1 MKHLPRKRGDDQ
13 ESNESVSCDETLGMS
28 AHVTGNARG
37 DSLHPALL
45 IPRTGSWLPGQKGP
59 SCRIVAAFGKVSGM
73 KTLELLVPEEVASRI
88 ERAASD
94 RGVSV
99 EELVRTSVEEKLA
112 RDAEFEHA
120 TAAVLAKN
128 AELYRRLA

>member
-1 MKHLPRKRGDDQ
+1 
-13 ESNESVSCDETLGMS
+13 
-28 AHVTGNARG
+28 
-37 DSLHPALL
+37 
-45 IPRTGSWLPGQKGP
+45 
-59 SCRIVAAFGKVSGM
+59 M

-88 ERAASD
+88 ERAAFD

-120 TAAVLAKN
+120 TATVLAKN
-128 AELYRRLA
+128 AELYRRLV

>member
-1 MKHLPRKRGDDQ
+1 
-13 ESNESVSCDETLGMS
+13 
-28 AHVTGNARG
+28 
-37 DSLHPALL
+37 
-45 IPRTGSWLPGQKGP
+45 
-59 SCRIVAAFGKVSGM
+59 M
-73 KTLELLVPEEVASRI
+73 KTLELLVPEDVASRI

-112 RDAEFEHA
+112 RDAEFERA
-120 TAAVLAKN
+120 TGEVLAKN